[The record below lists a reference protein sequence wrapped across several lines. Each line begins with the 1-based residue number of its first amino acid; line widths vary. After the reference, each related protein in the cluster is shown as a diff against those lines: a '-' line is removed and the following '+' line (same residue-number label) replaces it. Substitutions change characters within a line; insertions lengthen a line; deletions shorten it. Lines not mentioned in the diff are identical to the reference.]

1 MNKTVLI
8 SQLLIFIPIIISIF
22 IYILNKK
29 LFNYSVYLIQTV
41 ITVLLVWLWDICLK
55 EGIIRFTLGGWS
67 RQSGIEFKIDNL
79 SLLFITMGVIIWWVI
94 LIYAWNQK
102 KTDFKF
108 LFFLMFLE
116 GCFFG
121 FVQIN
126 DFFTLFVLIEII
138 TIISAILILY
148 KKDGISLKAGLYYL
162 LFNSFGMMVYLLG
175 VALLYLKAGTLNMSL
190 VKLFLMEQDY
200 MSVDYTVIQVSFTCF
215 FVSMCV
221 KAALL
226 PVYEWL
232 PRAHTAAPS
241 HISALLSGLLVKS
254 GIYGLIRILEVYQ
267 VDSVYQVMFYL
278 GFFTAISGII
288 FAVSQKDIKAIL
300 AFHTISQ
307 IGLIMMSLAS
317 HTDIGTIGAYMH
329 IFNHFLFKSLLFL
342 GAGIIINEYGFR
354 RVSEIK
360 GIGRAHPLLT
370 LCMFIGILSITGA
383 PLFVG
388 FLSKSMMKLSMV
400 SELHLNLFRL
410 VSLGTMVS
418 FIKFSRIF
426 FGEPVKNKKINK
438 GQLAGV
444 VMLSALCILT
454 FVIQLDVLPS
464 FLSIND
470 MHSESLKKSIYYIKK
485 VSYDNQYVLEYLV
498 YMAIAWSTLRLF
510 VKSDAVFWR
519 SIRHFRMKFQDAI
532 VTLLL
537 FFVIVLNLL

>member
-1 MNKTVLI
+1 MNKIMLV
-8 SQLLIFIPIIISIF
+8 SQFLIFIPIIISVF

-29 LFNYSVYLIQTV
+29 IFNYSVYLIQTLV
-41 ITVLLVWLWDICLK
+41 TVGVGWLWKICIQ
-55 EGIIRFTLGGWS
+55 EGIVKFTLGGWS
-67 RQSGIEFKIDNL
+67 KQIGIEFKIDNL
-79 SLLFITMGVIIWWVI
+79 SLLFMTMAVIIWWI
-94 LIYAWNQK
+94 IIIYAWHQK
-102 KTDFKF
+102 KSDFKF

-121 FVQIN
+121 FIQVN

-162 LFNSFGMMVYLLG
+162 LFNSFGMMIYLFG

-190 VKLFLMEQDY
+190 VKVFLMQQEF
-200 MSVDYTVIQVSFTCF
+200 MSVDYSVIQVSFACF

-254 GIYGLIRILEVYQ
+254 GIYGLIRILDIYQ
-267 VDSVYQVMFYL
+267 VDSMYQMMFYL
-278 GFFTAISGII
+278 GFFTAISGIL
-288 FAVSQKDIKAIL
+288 FAISQKDIKGIL

-317 HTDIGTIGAYMH
+317 HSDIGTIGAYMH
-329 IFNHFLFKSLLFL
+329 MFNHFLFKSLLFL
-342 GAGIIINEYGFR
+342 GAGIIINEYGVR
-354 RVSEIK
+354 RVSEIR

-370 LCMFIGILSITGA
+370 LCMFIGIFSITGA

-388 FLSKSMMKLSMV
+388 FLSKNMIKLSMASV
-400 SELHLNLFRL
+400 LHLNLFKL
-410 VSLGTMVS
+410 VSLGTMIS

-426 FGEPVKNKKINK
+426 FGEPLKHKKINK
-438 GQLAGV
+438 GQSTGV
-444 VMLSALCILT
+444 VMLAVLCMIT
-454 FVIQLDVLPS
+454 FITQLDILPS
-464 FLSIND
+464 FIRINGMYSD
-470 MHSESLKKSIYYIKK
+470 SLKEAIYYIKEA
-485 VSYDNQYVLEYLV
+485 SYDNQYILEYLA
-498 YMAIAWSTLRLF
+498 YMTIAWVILKLF
-510 VKSDAVFWR
+510 VKSNSKFWHG
-519 SIRHFRMKFQDAI
+519 IRHFRMKFQDAI
-532 VTLLL
+532 VTLL
-537 FFVIVLNLL
+537 FFLVLVLNYL